1 MKGLHD
7 HPRSNPEERVIRAQI
22 RENLRQKARE
32 LSISIITYKD
42 QIQKSLFVHQKRLM
56 ESLTSSAP
64 LDNVGY
70 RENCISKV
78 RSAGNMFASHYSKT
92 PWNWEEPRDHGAPI
106 TTTCTPTRLFETRYD
121 CSLKTSQVVSH
132 HRKPAKIIFAHH
144 ILWRENIKTRAVESA
159 ISQVLQETMLLTATT
174 VYPEDEVPELPAYN
188 IFFYKVVIRKTV
200 TPNSRDIHFR
210 RIASALS
217 ARSDA
222 WVT

>member
-1 MKGLHD
+1 MRNFSVHAKVLLILGQSKARVDKQGNVSMKGLHD
-7 HPRSNPEERVIRAQI
+7 HPRSNPEERVIRAEI

-92 PWNWEEPRDHGAPI
+92 P
-106 TTTCTPTRLFETRYD
+106 
-121 CSLKTSQVVSH
+121 
-132 HRKPAKIIFAHH
+132 
-144 ILWRENIKTRAVESA
+144 
-159 ISQVLQETMLLTATT
+159 
-174 VYPEDEVPELPAYN
+174 
-188 IFFYKVVIRKTV
+188 
-200 TPNSRDIHFR
+200 
-210 RIASALS
+210 
-217 ARSDA
+217 
-222 WVT
+222 